1 MEEKQI
7 TPEEAFF
14 SAKANLE
21 LAITA
26 QLKEFAAKFCTSVI
40 FKGCVEVQP
49 YVSETGKVIDTRI
62 SHVEVETKYKSPGIY
77 LLVPSLQPANVNP
90 SLVKL
95 QR

>member
-21 LAITA
+21 LAITS
-26 QLKEFAAKFCTSVI
+26 QLKEFAVKFCTSVI

-49 YVSETGKVIDTRI
+49 HVSETGEIVNTGI
-62 SHVEVETKYKSPGIY
+62 SHVEVETKYSQG
-77 LLVPSLQPANVNP
+77 
-90 SLVKL
+90 
-95 QR
+95 

>member
-49 YVSETGKVIDTRI
+49 YVSKRGR
-62 SHVEVETKYKSPGIY
+62 
-77 LLVPSLQPANVNP
+77 L
-90 SLVKL
+90 
-95 QR
+95 

>member
-26 QLKEFAAKFCTSVI
+26 QLKEFAVKFCTSVI

-49 YVSETGKVIDTRI
+49 YVSETGEVDTRI
-62 SHVEVETKYKSPGIY
+62 SHVEVETKYSQG
-77 LLVPSLQPANVNP
+77 
-90 SLVKL
+90 
-95 QR
+95 

>member
-7 TPEEAFF
+7 TPEEVF

-62 SHVEVETKYKSPGIY
+62 SHVEVETKYSQG
-77 LLVPSLQPANVNP
+77 
-90 SLVKL
+90 
-95 QR
+95 

>member
-26 QLKEFAAKFCTSVI
+26 QLKEFAVKFCTSVI
-40 FKGCVEVQP
+40 FKDCVEVQP
-49 YVSETGKVIDTRI
+49 YVSETGEIVDTRI
-62 SHVEVETKYKSPGIY
+62 SHVEVETKYSQG
-77 LLVPSLQPANVNP
+77 
-90 SLVKL
+90 
-95 QR
+95 

>member
-26 QLKEFAAKFCTSVI
+26 QLKEFAGTFSTSVV
-40 FKGCVEVQP
+40 FKGNVEVQP
-49 YVSETGKVIDTRI
+49 IFTNTGQLVETRI
-62 SHVEVETKYKSPGIY
+62 SRVEVETKIA
-77 LLVPSLQPANVNP
+77 Q
-90 SLVKL
+90 
-95 QR
+95 

>member
-40 FKGCVEVQP
+40 FKACVEVQP

-62 SHVEVETKYKSPGIY
+62 SHVEVETKYSQG
-77 LLVPSLQPANVNP
+77 
-90 SLVKL
+90 
-95 QR
+95 

>member
-26 QLKEFAAKFCTSVI
+26 QLKEFAAKFCTSVT

-62 SHVEVETKYKSPGIY
+62 SHVEVETKYSQG
-77 LLVPSLQPANVNP
+77 
-90 SLVKL
+90 
-95 QR
+95 

>member
-26 QLKEFAAKFCTSVI
+26 QLKEFAVKFCTSVI
-40 FKGCVEVQP
+40 FKGYVEVQP
-49 YVSETGKVIDTRI
+49 YVSETGEIVDTRI
-62 SHVEVETKYKSPGIY
+62 SHVEVETKYSQG
-77 LLVPSLQPANVNP
+77 
-90 SLVKL
+90 
-95 QR
+95 

>member
-26 QLKEFAAKFCTSVI
+26 QTERICRQVL
-40 FKGCVEVQP
+40 
-49 YVSETGKVIDTRI
+49 YVR
-62 SHVEVETKYKSPGIY
+62 
-77 LLVPSLQPANVNP
+77 N
-90 SLVKL
+90 L
-95 QR
+95 QRLRRGTTVCI

>member
-26 QLKEFAAKFCTSVI
+26 QLKEFAVKFCTSVI

-49 YVSETGKVIDTRI
+49 SETGEIVDTRI
-62 SHVEVETKYKSPGIY
+62 SHVEVETKYSQG
-77 LLVPSLQPANVNP
+77 
-90 SLVKL
+90 
-95 QR
+95 

>member
-26 QLKEFAAKFCTSVI
+26 QLKEFAVKFCTSVI

-49 YVSETGKVIDTRI
+49 YVSETG
-62 SHVEVETKYKSPGIY
+62 
-77 LLVPSLQPANVNP
+77 
-90 SLVKL
+90 
-95 QR
+95 

>member
-26 QLKEFAAKFCTSVI
+26 QLKEFAANFCTSVI
-40 FKGCVEVQP
+40 FKGCVEVQQ
-49 YVSETGKVIDTRI
+49 YVYETGKVIDTRI
-62 SHVEVETKYKSPGIY
+62 SHVEVETKYSQG
-77 LLVPSLQPANVNP
+77 
-90 SLVKL
+90 
-95 QR
+95 

>member
-40 FKGCVEVQP
+40 FKCCVEVQP

-62 SHVEVETKYKSPGIY
+62 SHVEVETKYSQG
-77 LLVPSLQPANVNP
+77 
-90 SLVKL
+90 
-95 QR
+95 